1 MGNLA
6 WRCKANH
13 RCASVAHRHHLA
25 EHESRRTNILAS
37 RRNSSTEAW
46 RGQLL
51 RAANKIT
58 HSLAQPQARRDWRH
72 TATTPAPRRSTTVF
86 RIRQP
91 DSLFLCSQCML
102 AWHAQLHTWMTRRF
116 RCTCKPPVLN
126 ESCGAQSPIHSSS
139 VLLPEFR
146 QGLKLLARVALIGLR
161 NTRRQ
166 YKEKTR
172 NSKPAHGR
180 DPLLSG
186 GDAAHENSSKEC
198 ASTYKLAWGSFT
210 RW

>member
-6 WRCKANH
+6 WRCKANG
-13 RCASVAHRHHLA
+13 RCARVAHRHHLA
-25 EHESRRTNILAS
+25 EHGSRGTNILAS

-51 RAANKIT
+51 RAANMII

-86 RIRQP
+86 RIRQL

-116 RCTCKPPVLN
+116 QCTYKSPVLN
-126 ESCGAQSPIHSSS
+126 ESCGAQSPIDSSS

-146 QGLKLLARVALIGLR
+146 QGLQLLAGISLIGLR

-172 NSKPAHGR
+172 YSKPAHGC
-180 DPLLSG
+180 DALLS
-186 GDAAHENSSKEC
+186 GDAAHEDSCK
-198 ASTYKLAWGSFT
+198 
-210 RW
+210 